1 MKNSSM
7 LEFGLLVF
15 HKLPSLVSPNCI
27 YRNRETLTKNAEF
40 SNTVFQAIFIRDVDE
55 TLSVAEEFLGLVPK
69 MDTTAANDILTLVR
83 VLTRVGDIVRVLTR
97 VGDRVD
103 WPRAANIAIDSASS
117 IMGKT
122 QVLRQNLEKKYR

>member
-15 HKLPSLVSPNCI
+15 HKLLSLVSPNCI

-83 VLTRVGDIVRVLTR
+83 VLTRVGD
-97 VGDRVD
+97 GVD